1 MSNVRRHVQ
10 LSSSYV
16 LDREAIKR
24 HAYQL
29 ICLFYANKKI
39 ARLSDPMH
47 DYPDAAALLERAF
60 FPRELT
66 RLLLNIAIALRT
78 LDDQMNAQPAADPVR
93 VAYVK
98 ARDTRGGRANSDTPI
113 SGNSAS

>member
-1 MSNVRRHVQ
+1 MQ

-98 ARDTRGGRANSDTPI
+98 ARDTRGGRAKSDTPI